1 MAGADTGGTGGG
13 ERPTL
18 LLIDGYGLIFRA
30 YHAMP
35 AGLATSKGEQTN
47 AVFGFAQMLLDVLR
61 REEPDYAVI
70 ALEGGPI
77 FREEVYADYKAH
89 RGPMPDDLRPQI
101 ARVQALID
109 ALNIPVE
116 RLDGYEADDVIGSLS
131 RKYGAEGPY
140 RVVIVTGDSD
150 LLQLVDDNVTVVLP
164 GGQRFEDIRTFDRAA
179 VEARYGFAPERVA
192 DYKALVGDTSD
203 NIPGVA
209 GIGDKTA
216 KTLIGRFGGIE
227 DIIAHADEIEPAR
240 ARNAIGANTD
250 AARLSLHL
258 ATIVRDLPVEL
269 DLERSAV
276 GNYQRDEVIALI
288 RDLEFGPRILSKLP
302 EARPAKTSAPKAER
316 PPSRRTIVRTADD
329 LAALAARV
337 REVGAYAVDTE
348 TDALD
353 SLTANLVGIAIG
365 VAPDEG
371 AYIPV
376 GHEQGNAEVSPD
388 DVRAALLPLLT
399 DPALRGYAH
408 HAKYDLEVLQQHG
421 YDFTNLAFETMLAA
435 FLLGLP
441 SIGLKELAF
450 NRLGREMT
458 EILELIGPRGR
469 DQLTMNQVNAD
480 MAGDYAAADVEAT
493 FELAELLRPEIE
505 REGMARLLYEIEQ
518 PLVPVLAAMEE
529 VGIAI
534 DVPFLKELAAE
545 LTTRSRDLEREIY
558 ALAGR
563 EFKINSPQQLSALLF
578 DELKLPTGRKTKT
591 GYSVDADAL
600 EASRDRHP
608 IVELILEHRALAK
621 FLSTYVEA
629 LPKQVSP
636 RDGRVHTSYS
646 QTVAATGRLSS
657 SNPNLQNIPIRT
669 AEGRRIRRAFIADH
683 RPEHRIFDDAVLLSA
698 DYSQIELRLLAH
710 LSGEPFLVEAFQHGD
725 DIHRATAS
733 IVYAVPHDEVTAD
746 MRRVAK
752 TVNFGVLY
760 GMQAFGLSRDSGLSR
775 DEARQFIDDYWAR
788 LPKVREFFD
797 ETLRFGAT
805 HGYVV
810 NEYGRRRYL
819 PDLTSP
825 NGQLRMAAER
835 QATNAPLQGQA
846 ADIMKLAMIRL
857 AAELSRTGL
866 RARILLQVHDELV
879 LELDRPDLDAV
890 ARLVRDTMQDVVA
903 LRVPLVVD
911 VRAGQNWAEMEDVK
925 LD

>member
-1 MAGADTGGTGGG
+1 
-13 ERPTL
+13 
-18 LLIDGYGLIFRA
+18 
-30 YHAMP
+30 
-35 AGLATSKGEQTN
+35 
-47 AVFGFAQMLLDVLR
+47 VLR
-61 REEPDYAVI
+61 REQPDYAVI
-70 ALEGGPI
+70 SLEGGPI
-77 FREEVYADYKAH
+77 FREEMYADYKAH
-89 RGPMPDDLRPQI
+89 RGPMPDDLRPQV
-101 ARVQALID
+101 ARVQELIG
-109 ALNIPVE
+109 ALNIPIE

-131 RKYGAEGPY
+131 RKYGADGEY

-150 LLQLVDDNVTVVLP
+150 LLQLVDDDVTVVLP
-164 GGQRFEDIRTFDRAA
+164 GGQRFEDIRVFDRAA

-203 NIPGVA
+203 NIPGVP

-216 KTLIGRFGGIE
+216 KALIGRFGGIE
-227 DIIAHADEIEPAR
+227 EIIARAAEIEPAR
-240 ARNAIGANTD
+240 ARNAVGANAE
-250 AARLSLHL
+250 AARLSLRL

-269 DLERSAV
+269 DLEKSAV
-276 GNYQRDEVIALI
+276 GNYQRDDVIALL
-288 RDLEFGPRILSKLP
+288 RELEFGPRMLSKLP
-302 EARPAKTSAPKAER
+302 EARPATAPATKAER

-329 LAALAARV
+329 LARLAARV

-353 SLTANLVGIAIG
+353 SLSANLVGIAIG

-376 GHEQGNAEVSPD
+376 GHELGNAEVSPD

-399 DPALRGYAH
+399 DDTLRGYAH

-441 SIGLKELAF
+441 SVGLKELAF

-458 EILELIGPRGR
+458 EILELIGPKGR
-469 DQLTMNQVNAD
+469 NQLTMNQVNAD
-480 MAGDYAAADVEAT
+480 TAGDYAAADVEAT
-493 FELAELLRPEIE
+493 FELADLLRPEIE
-505 REGMARLLYEIEQ
+505 REGMATLLYDIEQ

-529 VGIAI
+529 VGIAV
-534 DVPFLKELAAE
+534 DAPFLEELAAE
-545 LTTRSRDLEREIY
+545 LTARSRDLEREIY

-563 EFKINSPQQLSALLF
+563 EFKINSPQQLSGLLF
-578 DELKLPTGRKTKT
+578 DELKLPPGRRTKT
-591 GYSVDADAL
+591 GYSVDADVL
-600 EASRDRHP
+600 EAIRERHP

-683 RPEHRIFDDAVLLSA
+683 RPQYRLFDDAVLLSA

-710 LSGEPFLVEAFQHGD
+710 LSGEPFLVDAFQHGD

-733 IVYAVPHDEVTAD
+733 IVYAVSHEDVTAD

-775 DEARQFIDDYWAR
+775 EDARKFIDEYWAR

-797 ETLRFGAT
+797 ATLRFGVT

-835 QATNAPLQGQA
+835 QAINAPLQGQA

-857 AAELSRTGL
+857 AAALRRTGL

-879 LELDRPDLDAV
+879 LEVDRPDLDAV

-911 VRAGQNWAEMEDVK
+911 VRAGQNWAEMDDVAVG
-925 LD
+925 